1 MKDRRRI
8 GALDIGVRRVAPHAR
23 LVGPITVAVRR
34 IRHRL
39 HDAGRMAH
47 QALIAPREIVLYG
60 RRFRCLLNRSEP
72 HNEKGSNGHTHSE
85 IAHNFPLRVDE

>member
-1 MKDRRRI
+1 
-8 GALDIGVRRVAPHAR
+8 
-23 LVGPITVAVRR
+23 
-34 IRHRL
+34 
-39 HDAGRMAH
+39 MAH

-60 RRFRCLLNRSEP
+60 GRFGCLLNRSQP